1 MGLLHIISIAKT
13 AFKKIGAIKSDS
25 HLPKKFVALFA
36 SLKSPLKKI
45 KNASYFILKALF
57 VLNIFKFLSWLF
69 GHVEKVAWLEK

>member
-25 HLPKKFVALFA
+25 HLPKKFALFA

-69 GHVEKVAWLEK
+69 GLVEKVAWLER